1 MEHTP
6 HRPRD
11 GWIRQGQTDARAGT
25 PYAHAPGPERH
36 PPDADPATLAEEWSM
51 YLAGLYL
58 GEKDRAGATDE
69 AA

>member
-1 MEHTP
+1 MEQTP
-6 HRPRD
+6 RRPRG
-11 GWIRQGQTDARAGT
+11 GWIRQGQRDARAGT

-36 PPDADPATLAEEWSM
+36 PPDTDPMTLPEEWSM

-58 GEKDRAGATDE
+58 GEKDRAAAADE